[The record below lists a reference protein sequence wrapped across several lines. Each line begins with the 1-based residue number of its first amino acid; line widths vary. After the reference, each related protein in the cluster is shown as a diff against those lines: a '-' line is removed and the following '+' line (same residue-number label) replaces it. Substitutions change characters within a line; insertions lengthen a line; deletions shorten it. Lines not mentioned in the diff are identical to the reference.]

1 MRDAPPIALL
11 SAMLLAGCATPPP
24 EPLHAPPP
32 PAAEATNRIE
42 AVTRPLPTEWWTA
55 FRDPE
60 LNRLIG
66 LAHTQNRDLQQAA
79 ARLEAAQ
86 ARAKLAGAESALQ
99 VSGSVGATRQ
109 RSSQNT
115 AVQFGKNYLTQFSAG
130 LEFAYEAD
138 LWGRIR
144 ATRAAVGKE
153 VELSAAERA
162 AAEITLLAQV
172 AKQHLGR
179 LAVQREITVV
189 VKQIAMDADTE
200 NLQATRVEAGFAS
213 ELDLQRVR
221 IEKATREGELAQL
234 RESEQALA
242 NALAVL
248 CGEAPGATVTNGV
261 PGDAVLPE
269 VPLALSLALLDA
281 RPDVAARHA
290 KWEASFQRVEAARA
304 EFYPALRL
312 SGEFGYASKRTGNLL
327 DWQSRLWSLVGGLTS
342 PVLDGG
348 RLKGNLALMN
358 AQLRED
364 AAGYEAAVLTAYR
377 EVADA
382 LNTLHALADEQAAAE
397 RVRDAAQR
405 ALALSRERY
414 EKGFVTYLEVVE
426 SDRALLSA
434 QVTLLRF
441 QAGRQNAT
449 VDLIRALG
457 LP

>member
-1 MRDAPPIALL
+1 MRDAPFITIL
-11 SAMLLAGCATPPP
+11 SALLLAGCATPPP
-24 EPLHAPPP
+24 EPLHAPPSP
-32 PAAEATNRIE
+32 SAALTNRVE
-42 AVTRPLPTEWWTA
+42 AVARPLPKEWWTA
-55 FRDPE
+55 FHDPE
-60 LNRLIG
+60 LNRLVG
-66 LAHTQNRDLQQAA
+66 LARTQNRDLQQAA

-99 VSGSVGATRQ
+99 VSGSAGATRQ

-172 AKQHLGR
+172 TKQHLGR

-248 CGEAPGATVTNGV
+248 CGEAPGAAVTNGV

-269 VPLALSLALLDA
+269 VPSALSLALLDA
-281 RPDVAARHA
+281 RPDVAAKHA
-290 KWEASFQRVEAARA
+290 KWEASFQRVQAARA

-312 SGEFGYASKRTGNLL
+312 SGEFGYASKSTGNLL
-327 DWQSRLWSLVGGLTS
+327 DWQSRLWSLVGGLTG
-342 PVLDGG
+342 PILDGG

-364 AAGYEAAVLTAYR
+364 AAGYESAVLTAYR
-377 EVADA
+377 EVSDA
-382 LNTLHALADEQAAAE
+382 LNTLQSLAEQQAAAE
-397 RVRDAAQR
+397 RARDAAQR

-414 EKGFVTYLEVVE
+414 EKGFVTYLEVVD
-426 SDRALLSA
+426 SDRSLLSS
-434 QVTLLRF
+434 QVTLLRL